1 MINHSQHSSF
11 REKLIEHIFIGELL
25 KCSWLDGD
33 CSVEVSK
40 PEVDRKGY
48 DIIAERGKVIRHIQ
62 LKTSRKGGKAYHQK
76 IHTALAEK
84 VSGCVVWIVFDE
96 ETLELGPFWYFGGE
110 AGEAL
115 PSLEGMKVA
124 RHTKR
129 NSENERSER
138 PEVRVVSRK
147 HFLKVDTMQA
157 LYEKLFP
164 EELYS

>member
-1 MINHSQHSSF
+1 MIDHSQNSSF

-25 KCSWLDGD
+25 KRSWLDGS
-33 CSVEVSK
+33 CSVEISK

-48 DIIAERGKVIRHIQ
+48 DIIAERGSVIRHIQ

-76 IHTALAEK
+76 VHTALAEK

-96 ETLELGPFWYFGGE
+96 ETLELGPFWFFGGA

-115 PSLEGMKVA
+115 PSIEGMKVA
-124 RHTKR
+124 KHTKR

-138 PEVRVVSRK
+138 PEVREVSRK
-147 HFLKVDTMQA
+147 HFLKIETM
-157 LYEKLFP
+157 
-164 EELYS
+164 EELHKILLHQRRN

>member
-1 MINHSQHSSF
+1 MPATKINHSQHSAF

-25 KCSWLDGD
+25 KYSWLDGS

-48 DIIAERGKVIRHIQ
+48 DIIAERGSVIRHVQ
-62 LKTSRKGGKAYHQK
+62 LKTSRKGGKAYRQK
-76 IHTALAEK
+76 VHTALAEK

-96 ETLELGPFWYFGGE
+96 ETLELGPFWFFGGN

-115 PSLEGMKVA
+115 PSLERMKIA

-129 NSENERSER
+129 NNENERTER
-138 PEVRVVSRK
+138 PEIRDVSRK
-147 HFLKVDTMQA
+147 HFTKIETMA
-157 LYEKLFP
+157 
-164 EELYS
+164 ELYRALLG